1 VYRMTLAMKFTRKQ
15 YKENNEMKKM
25 KDIKEK

>member
-1 VYRMTLAMKFTRKQ
+1 VYRNDTGNEIYQ
-15 YKENNEMKKM
+15 EYKENNEMKKM